1 MPKSSQA
8 ARNSCLS
15 VARRS
20 ASRRRQAGSTLKKLN
35 LAKVRSAGM
44 ALTIALLICLAAA
57 PGATATPLRETW
69 VTVAPRQGSG
79 EAHDAVILDFVPPST
94 TVTEFAGAG
103 FSPGLM
109 SAGVGTVTPEQTYL
123 DIGAGNRIFNS
134 LYDHGLPPLRLGR
147 CSDWFQEAVERAE
160 SAPDEIEPGLM
171 TSPLQGAGGTMLGI
185 GAASCAL
192 GLEPGHIVRG
202 QGPSHGTVLV
212 VSTSLAG
219 ARQFRRHDPEDLVI
233 AISTPTDKSDEP
245 IPMGVAGK
253 GYEGDLTSDTTRT
266 NGYVLSTDIAPT
278 ILEFFGLSVPDEMT
292 GQGIRTEG
300 SVDPGAIETRGARMA
315 VVSSRRGP
323 VIGYTLLAW
332 VLATLLVVL
341 LTRGALAPLGVR
353 LLGLSV
359 VYLPVF
365 LLVGAALEP
374 SQYPEMLVVMIGA
387 PLLAALTLAAL
398 RDYRALA
405 VASAVTVGAY
415 ALDAILGSPLSALSL
430 LGPNPALGVRFYGI
444 GNELEALL
452 SVVIVGGIGAGLAGF
467 APRLSPGRCAAVFLL
482 IGLVCAGIFASG
494 KFGADV
500 GAAIDFPMGVAVAA
514 LVITGGRRRW
524 VFLVIL
530 GPLIVVA
537 LLALADLVTGAN
549 SPFTRSVLDAGGL
562 HSLGDTAQR
571 RLEQTARSFV
581 RPILLVALP
590 AVAIIV
596 LVATWRRAT
605 LASWV
610 RDVPAMRA
618 ALIGAVVATIVA
630 TLANDS
636 GALLLE
642 IGAAYLLVFLGWAW
656 AEAGRKPLRA

>member
-1 MPKSSQA
+1 
-8 ARNSCLS
+8 
-15 VARRS
+15 
-20 ASRRRQAGSTLKKLN
+20 
-35 LAKVRSAGM
+35 
-44 ALTIALLICLAAA
+44 
-57 PGATATPLRETW
+57 
-69 VTVAPRQGSG
+69 
-79 EAHDAVILDFVPPST
+79 
-94 TVTEFAGAG
+94 
-103 FSPGLM
+103 M
-109 SAGVGTVTPEQTYL
+109 SAGLGTVTPEQTYL
-123 DIGAGNRIFNS
+123 DIGAGNRVFNS
-134 LYDHGLPPLRLGR
+134 LYDHEIGPVPQAAGDCR
-147 CSDWFQEAVERAE
+147 SWFAQAVERAE

-171 TSPLQGAGGTMLGI
+171 VERLEGAGVVAFGTGASPCPLGI
-185 GAASCAL
+185 MPRGGGSLPEAKRGLLWVSEAPLSVAAKLARAA
-192 GLEPGHIVRG
+192 EPD
-202 QGPSHGTVLV
+202 Q
-212 VSTSLAG
+212 
-219 ARQFRRHDPEDLVI
+219 LVI
-233 AISTPTDKSDEP
+233 AISTPTDTSDEP
-245 IPMGVAGK
+245 IPMGISGK
-253 GYEGDLTSDTTRT
+253 GYYGDLTSDTTRT
-266 NGYVLSTDIAPT
+266 DGYVLSTDIAPT
-278 ILEFFGLSVPDEMT
+278 ILEFFALSVPDEMT

-315 VVSSRRGP
+315 VVSTRRGP

-341 LTRGALAPLGVR
+341 LTRGALASLGVR

-405 VASAVTVGAY
+405 VASAITVGAY

-467 APRLSPGRCAAVFLL
+467 APRLSPGRSAVVFLV
-482 IGLVCAGIFASG
+482 IGLVFAGIFASG

-524 VFLVIL
+524 IFLVIL
-530 GPLIVVA
+530 VPLIVVA

-549 SPFTRSVLDAGGL
+549 SHFTRSVLDAGGL

-590 AVAIIV
+590 VVAIIV

>member
-1 MPKSSQA
+1 
-8 ARNSCLS
+8 
-15 VARRS
+15 
-20 ASRRRQAGSTLKKLN
+20 
-35 LAKVRSAGM
+35 M
-44 ALTIALLICLAAA
+44 ALTIALCLFLVAVPGASGASRTSRRFFLRVEA
-57 PGATATPLRETW
+57 PGR
-69 VTVAPRQGSG
+69 TV
-79 EAHDAVILDFVPPST
+79 DLVFVPSST
-94 TVTEFAGAG
+94 TVTEFAEAG

-109 SAGVGTVTPEQTYL
+109 SAGLGTVTGTQTYL
-123 DIGAGNRIFNS
+123 DIGAGNRVFNS
-134 LYDHGLPPLRLGR
+134 LYGHELPPAPRSGAPCR
-147 CSDWFQEAVERAE
+147 PWFKQAVERAE

-171 TSPLQGAGGTMLGI
+171 VERLGDGKVAAVGTGAATCPLGI
-185 GAASCAL
+185 TAPGSGSSAFGGWRRTTDKALWVAEGPLAEASMLARHGA
-192 GLEPGHIVRG
+192 PH
-202 QGPSHGTVLV
+202 Q
-212 VSTSLAG
+212 
-219 ARQFRRHDPEDLVI
+219 LVI

-245 IPMGVAGK
+245 IPMGIAGN
-253 GYEGDLTSDTTRT
+253 GYDGDLTSDTTRT

-278 ILEFFGLSVPDEMT
+278 ILEFFGLAVPDEMT

-300 SVDPGAIETRGARMA
+300 SVDPEAIETRGARMA
-315 VVSSRRGP
+315 VVSTRRGP

-332 VLATLLVVL
+332 VLATLLLVL
-341 LTRGALAPLGVR
+341 LTRGALASLGVR

-365 LLVGAALEP
+365 LLLGAALEP

-398 RDYRALA
+398 RGYRALA
-405 VASAVTVGAY
+405 VASAITVGAY

-467 APRLSPGRCAAVFLL
+467 APRLSPGRSAVVFLV
-482 IGLVCAGIFASG
+482 IGLFFAGIFASG

-524 VFLVIL
+524 IFLVIL
-530 GPLIVVA
+530 VPLIVVA

-549 SPFTRSVLDAGGL
+549 SHFTRSVLDAGGL

-590 AVAIIV
+590 VVAIAV

-618 ALIGAVVATIVA
+618 ALIGAVVATVVA

>member
-1 MPKSSQA
+1 
-8 ARNSCLS
+8 
-15 VARRS
+15 
-20 ASRRRQAGSTLKKLN
+20 
-35 LAKVRSAGM
+35 M
-44 ALTIALLICLAAA
+44 ALTIALCLFLLAA
-57 PGATATPLRETW
+57 PGASAASARPNQ
-69 VTVAPRQGSG
+69 P
-79 EAHDAVILDFVPPST
+79 AVDLLWLPPST
-94 TVTEFAGAG
+94 TVSQLAEYG

-109 SAGVGTVTPEQTYL
+109 SAGLGSVPAEQTYL
-123 DIGAGNRIFNS
+123 DIGAGNRTFDS
-134 LYDHGLPPLRLGR
+134 LYDPALPPSSSGGCDNRW
-147 CSDWFQEAVERAE
+147 SEEVQERAE
-160 SAPDEIEPGLM
+160 SAPDEIEPFLL
-171 TSPLQGAGGTMLGI
+171 TRLLDEAGIEATGV
-185 GAASCAL
+185 APSACPL
-192 GLEPGHIVRG
+192 GLDPTVFTGSNPEKKNFSTSNAVLLRARRLAR
-202 QGPSHGTVLV
+202 QGGPHTLV
-212 VSTSLAG
+212 VAIARPTGEDELLPIGIAG
-219 ARQFRRHDPEDLVI
+219 P
-233 AISTPTDKSDEP
+233 
-245 IPMGVAGK
+245 
-253 GYEGDLTSDTTRT
+253 GYDGDLTSDTTRT

-278 ILEFFGLSVPDEMT
+278 ILEFFGLSVPDQMT

-315 VVSSRRGP
+315 VVSTRRGP

-341 LTRGALAPLGVR
+341 LTRGALASLGVR

-359 VYLPVF
+359 IYLPVF

-387 PLLAALTLAAL
+387 PLLAALTLGAL

-405 VASAVTVGAY
+405 VASAITVGAY

-467 APRLSPGRCAAVFLL
+467 APRLSPGRSAVVFLV

-524 VFLVIL
+524 IFLVIL
-530 GPLIVVA
+530 VPLVVVA
-537 LLALADLVTGAN
+537 LLALADLLTGAN
-549 SPFTRSVLDAGGL
+549 SHFTRSVLDAGGL

-590 AVAIIV
+590 LVAIAV

>member
-1 MPKSSQA
+1 MS
-8 ARNSCLS
+8 
-15 VARRS
+15 
-20 ASRRRQAGSTLKKLN
+20 
-35 LAKVRSAGM
+35 LAV
-44 ALTIALLICLAAA
+44 A
-57 PGATATPLRETW
+57 PGASAASRVTRDLW
-69 VTVAPRQGSG
+69 LTVAPRGR
-79 EAHDAVILDFVPPST
+79 AVQLIFVPSST
-94 TVTEFAGAG
+94 TVTEFAEAG

-109 SAGVGTVTPEQTYL
+109 SAGLGTVTPEQTYL
-123 DIGAGNRIFNS
+123 DIGAGNRVFNS
-134 LYDHGLPPLRLGR
+134 LYDHGLPPLRPSR
-147 CSDWFQEAVERAE
+147 CSTWFEEAVERAE

-171 TSPLQGAGGTMLGI
+171 TRDLRGGGVTLVGT
-185 GAASCAL
+185 GPAACAL
-192 GLEPGHIVRG
+192 GLEPSRLARGEGPGHG
-202 QGPSHGTVLV
+202 AVLV
-212 VSTSLAG
+212 ASTSLAG
-219 ARQFRRHDPEDLVI
+219 ARQFRRDDPRDLVI
-233 AISTPTDKSDEP
+233 AISTPTDESDEP
-245 IPMGVAGK
+245 IPMGIAGP
-253 GYEGDLTSDTTRT
+253 GYDGDLTSDTTRT
-266 NGYVLSTDIAPT
+266 DGYVLSTDIAPT
-278 ILEFFGLSVPDEMT
+278 ILEFFGLAVPDQMT
-292 GQGIRTEG
+292 GQAIRTEG
-300 SVDPGAIETRGARMA
+300 SVDPAGIETRGARMA
-315 VVSSRRGP
+315 IVSTWRGP

-332 VLATLLVVL
+332 VLATLLLVL
-341 LTRGALAPLGVR
+341 VTRGALAPLGVR

-359 VYLPVF
+359 VYLPLL

-374 SQYPEMLVVMIGA
+374 SQYAEMLVVMIGA
-387 PLLAALTLAAL
+387 PLLAALTLATL

-405 VASAVTVGAY
+405 VGAAIMVGAY
-415 ALDAILGSPLSALSL
+415 ALDAIAGSPLSALSL

-467 APRLSPGRCAAVFLL
+467 APRLSPGRSAAVFLVV
-482 IGLVCAGIFASG
+482 GLVCAGIFASG

-514 LVITGGRRRW
+514 LVVTGGRRRW
-524 VFLVIL
+524 IFLVIL
-530 GPLIVVA
+530 VPLVVVS

-549 SPFTRSVLDAGGL
+549 SHFTRSVLDAGGL

-590 AVAIIV
+590 VVALLV
-596 LVATWRRAT
+596 LIATWRRAT

-618 ALIGAVVATIVA
+618 ALIGAVVATVVA

>member
-1 MPKSSQA
+1 
-8 ARNSCLS
+8 
-15 VARRS
+15 
-20 ASRRRQAGSTLKKLN
+20 
-35 LAKVRSAGM
+35 M
-44 ALTIALLICLAAA
+44 ALTIALCLFLVAA
-57 PGATATPLRETW
+57 PGASAALRDIW
-69 VTVAPRQGSG
+69 ITVAPNGR
-79 EAHDAVILDFVPPST
+79 AVELVFVPSST
-94 TVTEFAGAG
+94 TVKEFAKAG

-109 SAGVGTVTPEQTYL
+109 SAGLGTVTPEQTYL
-123 DIGAGNRIFNS
+123 DIGAGNRVFNS
-134 LYDHGLPPLRLGR
+134 LYDHEIGPAPEAASACR
-147 CSDWFQEAVERAE
+147 SWFAQAVERAE

-171 TSPLQGAGGTMLGI
+171 VERLEGGGAVVFGAGPSACPLGI
-185 GAASCAL
+185 M
-192 GLEPGHIVRG
+192 PRG
-202 QGPSHGTVLV
+202 SGFFGSLREAKRGVLSV
-212 VSTSLAG
+212 TEASLAEATVM
-219 ARQFRRHDPEDLVI
+219 ARRAGPHQLVI

-245 IPMGVAGK
+245 IPIGIAGK
-253 GYEGDLTSDTTRT
+253 GYDGDLTSDTTRT

-300 SVDPGAIETRGARMA
+300 SVDPAAIETRGARMA
-315 VVSSRRGP
+315 VVSTRRGP

-341 LTRGALAPLGVR
+341 LTRGALASLGVR

-405 VASAVTVGAY
+405 VASAITVGAY
-415 ALDAILGSPLSALSL
+415 ALDAILGSSLSALSL

-467 APRLSPGRCAAVFLL
+467 APRLSPGRSAVVFLVV
-482 IGLVCAGIFASG
+482 GLVCAGIFASG

-524 VFLVIL
+524 IFLVIL
-530 GPLIVVA
+530 VPLIVVA

-549 SPFTRSVLDAGGL
+549 SHFTRSVLDAGGL

-590 AVAIIV
+590 LVAIAV

-618 ALIGAVVATIVA
+618 ALIGAVVATVVA

>member
-1 MPKSSQA
+1 M
-8 ARNSCLS
+8 
-15 VARRS
+15 
-20 ASRRRQAGSTLKKLN
+20 
-35 LAKVRSAGM
+35 
-44 ALTIALLICLAAA
+44 
-57 PGATATPLRETW
+57 
-69 VTVAPRQGSG
+69 TVAPKGR
-79 EAHDAVILDFVPPST
+79 AVELVFVPSST
-94 TVTEFAGAG
+94 TVTEFAEAG

-109 SAGVGTVTPEQTYL
+109 SAGLGTVAPEQTYI
-123 DIGAGNRIFNS
+123 DIGAGNRVFNS
-134 LYDHGLPPLRLGR
+134 LYDHGIGPAPRAPKACR
-147 CSDWFQEAVERAE
+147 AWFAEAVARAE
-160 SAPDEIEPGLM
+160 SAPDEIEPGLLVEHLEGAGVEAVGLGAAACPLGIRPVGSGLSGPLREARHGIFWV
-171 TSPLQGAGGTMLGI
+171 TESPLAQ
-185 GAASCAL
+185 AARLARAA
-192 GLEPGHIVRG
+192 EPNQLI
-202 QGPSHGTVLV
+202 
-212 VSTSLAG
+212 
-219 ARQFRRHDPEDLVI
+219 I

-245 IPMGVAGK
+245 IPMGIAGP
-253 GYEGDLTSDTTRT
+253 GYHGDLTSDSTRT
-266 NGYVLSTDIAPT
+266 DGYVLSTDIAPT
-278 ILEFFGLSVPDEMT
+278 ILEFFGLSVPDQMT

-300 SVDPGAIETRGARMA
+300 SVDPAGIETRGARMA
-315 VVSSRRGP
+315 IVSTWRGP

-332 VLATLLVVL
+332 VLATLLLVL
-341 LTRGALAPLGVR
+341 VTGGALAPLGVR

-359 VYLPVF
+359 IYLPVL
-365 LLVGAALEP
+365 LLVGAALQP
-374 SQYPEMLVVMIGA
+374 SQYAEMLVVMIGS
-387 PLLAALTLAAL
+387 PLLAALTLVAL

-430 LGPNPALGVRFYGI
+430 LGPNPALGIRFYGI

-467 APRLSPGRCAAVFLL
+467 APRLSPGRSAAVFLA

-524 VFLVIL
+524 IFLVIL
-530 GPLIVVA
+530 VPLVVVA

-549 SPFTRSVLDAGGL
+549 SHFTRSVLDAGGL

-590 AVAIIV
+590 VVAILV
-596 LVATWRRAT
+596 LIATWRRAT

-618 ALIGAVVATIVA
+618 ALIGAVVATVVA

>member
-1 MPKSSQA
+1 
-8 ARNSCLS
+8 
-15 VARRS
+15 
-20 ASRRRQAGSTLKKLN
+20 
-35 LAKVRSAGM
+35 M
-44 ALTIALLICLAAA
+44 ALTIALLICLAAV
-57 PGATATPLRETW
+57 PGASAARKVDSLGVSELPSPQR
-69 VTVAPRQGSG
+69 VVA
-79 EAHDAVILDFVPPST
+79 LDFVPPST
-94 TVTEFAGAG
+94 TVAEFAEAG

-109 SAGVGTVTPEQTYL
+109 SAGLGTVGEEQTYL
-123 DIGAGNRIFNS
+123 DIGAGNRVFNS
-134 LYDHGLPPLRLGR
+134 LYDHELPPAPRAAAGCR
-147 CSDWFQEAVERAE
+147 AWFQEAVERAE
-160 SAPDEIEPGLM
+160 SAPDEIEPGLLVEGLE
-171 TSPLQGAGGTMLGI
+171 SAGVGAIGVGASSCPLGI
-185 GAASCAL
+185 PPSTGDAFTSARIGRRGYVWAL
-192 GLEPGHIVRG
+192 E
-202 QGPSHGTVLV
+202 
-212 VSTSLAG
+212 TSLAKAASI
-219 ARQFRRHDPEDLVI
+219 ARTNGPRQLVI

-245 IPMGVAGK
+245 IPMGIAGK
-253 GYEGDLTSDTTRT
+253 GYDGDLTSDTTRT

-300 SVDPGAIETRGARMA
+300 SVDPAAIETRGARMA
-315 VVSSRRGP
+315 VVSTRRGP

-341 LTRGALAPLGVR
+341 LTRGALASLGVR

-359 VYLPVF
+359 VYLPVL

-405 VASAVTVGAY
+405 VASAITVGAY

-467 APRLSPGRCAAVFLL
+467 APRLSSGRSAAAFLV

-524 VFLVIL
+524 ILLVIL
-530 GPLIVVA
+530 VPLIVVA

-549 SPFTRSVLDAGGL
+549 SHFTRSVLDAGG
-562 HSLGDTAQR
+562 
-571 RLEQTARSFV
+571 
-581 RPILLVALP
+581 
-590 AVAIIV
+590 
-596 LVATWRRAT
+596 
-605 LASWV
+605 
-610 RDVPAMRA
+610 
-618 ALIGAVVATIVA
+618 
-630 TLANDS
+630 
-636 GALLLE
+636 
-642 IGAAYLLVFLGWAW
+642 
-656 AEAGRKPLRA
+656 

>member
-1 MPKSSQA
+1 
-8 ARNSCLS
+8 
-15 VARRS
+15 
-20 ASRRRQAGSTLKKLN
+20 
-35 LAKVRSAGM
+35 
-44 ALTIALLICLAAA
+44 
-57 PGATATPLRETW
+57 
-69 VTVAPRQGSG
+69 VTVAPNAGTP
-79 EAHDAVILDFVPPST
+79 AVELVFVPSST
-94 TVTEFAGAG
+94 TVTQFAKAG

-109 SAGVGTVTPEQTYL
+109 SAGLGTVAPEQTYL
-123 DIGAGNRIFNS
+123 DIGAGNRVFNS
-134 LYDHGLPPLRLGR
+134 LYDHEIGPAPRAPAA
-147 CSDWFQEAVERAE
+147 CHTWFERAVERAD
-160 SAPDEIEPGLM
+160 SAPDEVEPGLM
-171 TSPLQGAGGTMLGI
+171 VERLEGARVFVFGAGASACPLGI
-185 GAASCAL
+185 APPGGGLVGSLREGKRGLLMVTEASLTEAAARAR
-192 GLEPGHIVRG
+192 EA
-202 QGPSHGTVLV
+202 GPH
-212 VSTSLAG
+212 
-219 ARQFRRHDPEDLVI
+219 QLVI
-233 AISTPTDKSDEP
+233 AISTPTEKSDEP
-245 IPMGVAGK
+245 IPMGIAGK
-253 GYEGDLTSDTTRT
+253 GYDGDLTSDTTRT

-292 GQGIRTEG
+292 GQAIRTEG

-315 VVSSRRGP
+315 VVSTRRGP

-341 LTRGALAPLGVR
+341 LTRGALASLGVR

-359 VYLPVF
+359 VYLPVL
-365 LLVGAALEP
+365 LLVGAAFEP

-387 PLLAALTLAAL
+387 PLLAALTLAVL

-467 APRLSPGRCAAVFLL
+467 APRLSPGRSAVVFLV
-482 IGLVCAGIFASG
+482 IGLVSAGIFASG

-524 VFLVIL
+524 IFLVIL
-530 GPLIVVA
+530 VPLIVVA

-549 SPFTRSVLDAGGL
+549 SHFTRSVLDAGGL

-590 AVAIIV
+590 LVAIAV

-618 ALIGAVVATIVA
+618 ALIGAVVATVVA

>member
-1 MPKSSQA
+1 
-8 ARNSCLS
+8 
-15 VARRS
+15 
-20 ASRRRQAGSTLKKLN
+20 
-35 LAKVRSAGM
+35 M
-44 ALTIALLICLAAA
+44 ALTIALLMCLATA
-57 PGATATPLRETW
+57 PGASAAPKVDSLGVHVLPSPQR
-69 VTVAPRQGSG
+69 VVA
-79 EAHDAVILDFVPPST
+79 LDFVPSST
-94 TVTEFAGAG
+94 TVSEFAEAG

-109 SAGVGTVTPEQTYL
+109 SAGLGTVTPEQTYL
-123 DIGAGNRIFNS
+123 DIGAGNRVFNS
-134 LYDHGLPPLRLGR
+134 LYDHELPPAPRAASSCR
-147 CSDWFQEAVERAE
+147 AWFRQAVERAE
-160 SAPDEIEPGLM
+160 SAPDEIEPGL
-171 TSPLQGAGGTMLGI
+171 LIERLEGAGI
-185 GAASCAL
+185 GAIGVGASACPLGIPSSASGSFSSPRGGKRGYVWAL
-192 GLEPGHIVRG
+192 E
-202 QGPSHGTVLV
+202 
-212 VSTSLAG
+212 TSLAKAAAI
-219 ARQFRRHDPEDLVI
+219 ARTDGPHQIVI

-245 IPMGVAGK
+245 IPIGIAGP
-253 GYEGDLTSDTTRT
+253 GYDGDLTSDTTRT

-300 SVDPGAIETRGARMA
+300 SVDPAAIETRGARMA
-315 VVSSRRGP
+315 VVSTRRGP

-341 LTRGALAPLGVR
+341 LTRGALASLGVR

-359 VYLPVF
+359 IYLPVF

-387 PLLAALTLAAL
+387 PLLAALTLAAF

-467 APRLSPGRCAAVFLL
+467 APRLSPGRSAVVFLV

-524 VFLVIL
+524 IFLVIL
-530 GPLIVVA
+530 VPLVVVA
-537 LLALADLVTGAN
+537 LLALADLLTGAN
-549 SPFTRSVLDAGGL
+549 SHFTRSVLDAGGL

-590 AVAIIV
+590 LVAIAV